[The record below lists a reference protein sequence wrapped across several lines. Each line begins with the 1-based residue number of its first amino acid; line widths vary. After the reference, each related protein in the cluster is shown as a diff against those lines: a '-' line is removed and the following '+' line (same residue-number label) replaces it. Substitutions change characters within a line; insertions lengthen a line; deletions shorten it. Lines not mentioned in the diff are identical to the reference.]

1 MKTSILS
8 FSFLLFITL
17 NASGQSDKDAI
28 KILDK
33 FSANATGAPSVSM
46 KFNLVTINQV
56 EKTNDTLKGSVILSK
71 DKYRIDLPDNIIWFN
86 GDVSWSYLPA
96 EKEVTINKADK
107 KDNSFQNRPSSI
119 FSMYKSGYKCRIIE
133 QNTDSYIID
142 LYPEDIK
149 NDIVRVRISIGKQ
162 VMNLKSLEYKKKD
175 GIMVTL
181 YVLDYDLKQKISGD
195 TFTYQSAKY
204 KGVEVIDLR

>member
-8 FSFLLFITL
+8 ISFLLFITL
-17 NASGQSDKDAI
+17 NTSGQSDKDAI

-133 QNTDSYIID
+133 QNTDSYVID

-181 YVLDYDLKQKISGD
+181 YVLDYDLKQKTSGD
-195 TFTYQSAKY
+195 TFTYQSANY

>member
-8 FSFLLFITL
+8 FSLLLFITL

-33 FSANATGAPSVSM
+33 FSANATAAPSVSM

-107 KDNSFQNRPSSI
+107 KDNSFQNRPSLI

-181 YVLDYDLKQKISGD
+181 YVLDYDLKQKISND

>member
-17 NASGQSDKDAI
+17 NASGQSDNDAI

-96 EKEVTINKADK
+96 EKEVTINKTDK

-195 TFTYQSAKY
+195 TFTYQSVKY